1 MQPVVILTLVTYF
14 FSQPDFSNSNNNNR
28 VRLKKNNK
36 WLQTKQ
42 KKKQCRTKTT
52 PTEWTNQR
60 RKNER
65 TKEIEEKKMCIN
77 STAKHSA
84 QHSETSRS
92 AILCIRCSYTCIFI
106 RVEIVTCGLI
116 FKWFNNVDEES
127 VCVCVARSLF
137 SSSSLTSFRFISLMN
152 SSDFICNFVL
162 QMWEIAMLWTII
174 MRHRKW
180 KKRKREENFRANIME
195 TN

>member
-1 MQPVVILTLVTYF
+1 MTT
-14 FSQPDFSNSNNNNR
+14 
-28 VRLKKNNK
+28 NK
-36 WLQTKQ
+36 TK

-77 STAKHSA
+77 STAKSIAHSTVK
-84 QHSETSRS
+84 TSRS
-92 AILCIRCSYTCIFI
+92 AILCIRCGYTCIFI

-137 SSSSLTSFRFISLMN
+137 SSSSLTSFHFISLMN